1 MPQLSLYIDKT
12 TLQKIEAAAKLEHLS
27 ISKYVVKKLNES
39 MFNAWPENYENL
51 YGSIDDDSFTLVKI
65 EDFSN
70 DAERDLMIMRQKH
83 MQRFDQ
89 NLKNRERLLGQMIY

>member
-12 TLQKIEAAAKLEHLS
+12 TLQKIETAAKLEHLS

-51 YGSIDDDSFTLVKI
+51 YGAIDDDSFTLDKI

-70 DAERDLMIMRQKH
+70 DAER
-83 MQRFDQ
+83 
-89 NLKNRERLLGQMIY
+89 ERL